1 MLSAASPARE
11 PASLRWSA
19 FLWATL
25 HVPVFLWLFAGP
37 IAQAVRAVPAGFRAA
52 MWPTYLLQ
60 AGALALLP
68 FLVTLP
74 LSFAPRVYR
83 WAVPA
88 AFGLAVVVLA
98 VDARTF
104 AAVGFHINGF
114 FLRVA
119 VQPDALRE
127 TGVPTSD
134 VLWLAGQG
142 AAWLAAELAIG
153 RWFLWRFA
161 ARRRTWA
168 WALALLLAAAAERVY
183 VGSLT
188 YFGGPGVF
196 AAGQVL
202 PLQAPVRVNTMWRK
216 ITGQRALSTPLVGV
230 SGESALRLPPGVPP
244 AEIRFARTPD
254 VVLVLLE
261 STRADAL
268 THEVMPRLLRRAE
281 ASGTVFERHYALSS
295 STYFT
300 VFGLLF
306 GMQSHKL
313 ESVIGAGRRPE
324 IFPAFGGNGYASK
337 FLAASSVDWMGLRE
351 QVFGDVQQSLETDW
365 PAGLEPDEKDAAML
379 EEAKRFV
386 AGAPDR
392 PVFLFLFFVGPHF
405 NYSYPERSA
414 RFAPAWD
421 GKGIL
426 KATTVP
432 GDLILARAKNAVHEA
447 DWKLDEFLDWMER
460 TRGKRPL
467 VVVTG
472 DHGEEMREQGHV
484 GHGSALTVQQIHV
497 PMVVLGDGVPVGRRD
512 APTSHAD
519 VVPTLLSLLGDRHP
533 PELYSDGVSMFD
545 APQDRFVL
553 ASLGWEPRHAA
564 IGKELKVSFYGM
576 DAGLGGVTLTDPFDR
591 PLADAEAAFSA
602 AAPRILRL
610 FGRGAS
616 GAAAGSTTARAG
628 PQPDGS
634 GPRTAA
640 P

>member
-1 MLSAASPARE
+1 
-11 PASLRWSA
+11 
-19 FLWATL
+19 
-25 HVPVFLWLFAGP
+25 
-37 IAQAVRAVPAGFRAA
+37 
-52 MWPTYLLQ
+52 
-60 AGALALLP
+60 
-68 FLVTLP
+68 
-74 LSFAPRVYR
+74 
-83 WAVPA
+83 
-88 AFGLAVVVLA
+88 
-98 VDARTF
+98 
-104 AAVGFHINGF
+104 
-114 FLRVA
+114 
-119 VQPDALRE
+119 
-127 TGVPTSD
+127 
-134 VLWLAGQG
+134 
-142 AAWLAAELAIG
+142 
-153 RWFLWRFA
+153 
-161 ARRRTWA
+161 
-168 WALALLLAAAAERVY
+168 
-183 VGSLT
+183 
-188 YFGGPGVF
+188 
-196 AAGQVL
+196 VL
-202 PLQAPVRVNTMWRK
+202 PLQAPVRVNSIWRK
-216 ITGQRALSTPLVGV
+216 ITGERALSSPLVGV

-244 AEIRFARTPD
+244 AEIRFERTPD

-268 THEVMPRLLRRAE
+268 TPEVMPRLLRRAE
-281 ASGTVFERHYALSS
+281 GSGTVFERHYALSS

-306 GMQSHKL
+306 GMQAHKL

-324 IFPAFGGNGYASK
+324 IFPALGGNGYASK

-365 PAGLEPDEKDAAML
+365 PAGLEPDQKDAAML

-386 AGAPDR
+386 TGAGDR

-414 RFAPAWD
+414 KFAPAWD

-426 KATTVP
+426 KASTVP

-460 TRGKRPL
+460 TRGRRPL

-472 DHGEEMREQGHV
+472 DHGEEMREQGH
-484 GHGSALTVQQIHV
+484 GGPGSDHTVQQIHV

-512 APTSHAD
+512 APTSHVD
-519 VVPTLLSLLGDRHP
+519 VVPTLFSLLGDRHP
-533 PELYSDGVSMFD
+533 PERYSDGMSMFD

-576 DAGLGGVTLTDPFDR
+576 DAGLGGVRLTDPFDR
-591 PLADAEAAFSA
+591 PLADAEAVFSA

-610 FGRGAS
+610 FGRGGP
-616 GAAAGSTTARAG
+616 GAPKGGGATTAHSG
-628 PQPDGS
+628 QQPDAPGS
-634 GPRTAA
+634 RTAA